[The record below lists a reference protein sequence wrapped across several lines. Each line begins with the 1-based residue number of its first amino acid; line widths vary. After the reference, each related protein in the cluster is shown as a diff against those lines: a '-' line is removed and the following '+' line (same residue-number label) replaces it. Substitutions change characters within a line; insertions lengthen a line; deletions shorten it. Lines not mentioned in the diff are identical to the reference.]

1 MHTHIIYYATYN
13 NNIIYIGSGLP
24 NRYKHCIFGVSH
36 IYDLNRLHFLEPDS
50 VQVHILKGFTTQE
63 EALEEEKKLILEF
76 KPIYNS
82 QFLNISEERFAKDS
96 KDIEKYKGSFIP
108 IKNEIS
114 LRRTLTTYERIE
126 QGLAP
131 SVEHAI
137 QWYEDPETDN
147 ETLFKV
153 FPLFNEWISS
163 GITTSM
169 MKTNRLNKELIT
181 KKAVEIRTVAT
192 NEKSI
197 ISKLDLKIGEIY
209 TSKDLVKKLT
219 HIYKQLAIEEDDTV
233 KIKATII
240 KKWYEIKNTP
250 KKVNGEQHN
259 GYKIIRKL

>member
-24 NRYKHCIFGVSH
+24 NRYKHCISGASH

-153 FPLFNEWISS
+153 FPLFNEWLNA
-163 GITTSM
+163 GITPAM
-169 MKTNRLNKELIT
+169 MKTNRLNRELISQKAMQHRT
-181 KKAVEIRTVAT
+181 LLCNSSEVKAQMKLNINMVYTREELLKKVI
-192 NEKSI
+192 
-197 ISKLDLKIGEIY
+197 EIY
-209 TSKDLVKKLT
+209 KSLGLPTDK
-219 HIYKQLAIEEDDTV
+219 A
-233 KIKATII
+233 KATDI
-240 KKWYEIKNTP
+240 KKWYEIKAHS
-250 KKVNGEQHN
+250 KKVKGVQQSA
-259 GYKIIRKL
+259 YKIVKEL